1 MSKLTYKS
9 TEVALGKLVLHPKN
23 VRAASGHGY
32 DAGSIAPLA
41 ANIATFGLLQP
52 LLVQVLEG
60 GQYGVLAG
68 GRRLAAL
75 QKLCEDS
82 VKGFGLRSKVQVN
95 LVGADVDGATALSL
109 SENILAL
116 PMDALDRF
124 EAFDA
129 MRLEGQGIDEIARAF
144 GITERSVR
152 ESMRLGQIDLLIRE
166 SYRSGE
172 INLETLRE
180 FAGHPD
186 QAVQLSVFTQLRE
199 DNALA
204 QWRVRSAFQKQYT
217 RKGSDLGQLVF
228 DAYVKLG
235 GVVKADLIDE
245 DSVLEDDH
253 LVQQAL
259 NTVLSDLAEE
269 ERGKLGFA
277 WAEVAVDPEWNAFQD
292 YGRVYPEPKDIGEE
306 EQVKVDQLTE
316 ELDALAAEYE
326 AAEDWHTQEEIEAK
340 HEAKQAEID
349 ALTQVY
355 SDFDLGIAG
364 VIAIW
369 CNGSVRFEYG
379 MVRPEDMPDDSS
391 DGTGDDAS
399 SVGQGGQVRD
409 ADTSK
414 PAYSAKLTDDL
425 KELRTRAVAIA
436 LAQSPDLA
444 RDYAEFTIVAK
455 ALGNYVAFGDF
466 GLDLSIGNPISPAKD
481 PEGSRL
487 AIEEVDAALL
497 AGLDLAWAEKETRP
511 EQFKAYRETPSEARG
526 ALLAYAVAST
536 LHPSAYDASGR
547 SLRAL
552 VEFEALP
559 DIREAWTPDAAF
571 LKRLTK
577 PQLLA
582 ILRNDLGMPNKAD
595 AYANLKKSEVVE
607 IIAGLFVSDNVTIG
621 GEVQAKIAAWAP
633 EIMRTSDVGAGEAD
647 GASADGLEDQPNEA
661 ASGAA
666 AELVSDGRSD
676 GNVETV
682 NSRHD
687 TGAEM
692 AEAA

>member
-1 MSKLTYKS
+1 MTKVAYKS

-32 DAGSIAPLA
+32 DAVSIAPLA
-41 ANIATFGLLQP
+41 ANIAVFGLLQP
-52 LLVQVLEG
+52 LLVQVLED

-95 LVGADVDGATALSL
+95 VVGSDVDGATALSL

-124 EAFDA
+124 EAFSA
-129 MRLEGQGIDEIARAF
+129 MADEGQGVSDIARAF

-152 ESMRLGQIDLLIRE
+152 ESMRLGQIDVQIRE
-166 SYRSGE
+166 AYRSGE

-199 DNALA
+199 ENALA
-204 QWRVRSAFQKQYT
+204 PWRVRSAFQKQYV
-217 RKGSDLGQLVF
+217 RKGSDLGQFVF
-228 DAYVKLG
+228 DAYVKLRG
-235 GVVKADLIDE
+235 AVAVDLIDE

-253 LVQQAL
+253 LVSEAL
-259 NTVLSDLAEE
+259 ITVLSDLAEE
-269 ERGKLGFA
+269 ERAKLGFV
-277 WAEVAVDPEWNAFQD
+277 WADVAVDPEWNAFAD
-292 YGRVYPEPKDIGEE
+292 YGRVYPEQKDLSEE
-306 EQVKVDQLTE
+306 DQAKVDQLTE
-316 ELDALAAEYE
+316 ELEALAADYDV
-326 AAEDWHTQEEIEAK
+326 AEDWQAQDEIEAK

-349 ALTQVY
+349 ALTQAY
-355 SDFDLGIAG
+355 SDFDLGVSG
-364 VIAIW
+364 VIAVW
-369 CNGSVRFEYG
+369 RNGSVSFEHG
-379 MVRPEDMPDDSS
+379 MVRPEDMPDNSS
-391 DGTGDDAS
+391 EGTGDGAS
-399 SVGQGGQVRD
+399 SAEQGGQVSG

-425 KELRTRAVAIA
+425 KEIRTRAVAIA

-455 ALGNYVAFGDF
+455 ALGAYVAFGDF
-466 GLDLSIGNPISPAKD
+466 GLDLSIGRPISPAED

-487 AIEEVDAALL
+487 AIEEVDAALF
-497 AGLDLAWAEKETRP
+497 AGLDLAWAEFETRAT
-511 EQFKAYRETPSEARG
+511 QFKAYRETPSEARQ

-536 LHPSAYDASGR
+536 LRPSACDPSGR

-552 VEFEALP
+552 VDFEALP

-582 ILRNDLGMPNKAD
+582 ILREDLGMPSKAD

-621 GEVQAKIAAWAP
+621 A
-633 EIMRTSDVGAGEAD
+633 DV
-647 GASADGLEDQPNEA
+647 
-661 ASGAA
+661 
-666 AELVSDGRSD
+666 
-676 GNVETV
+676 
-682 NSRHD
+682 
-687 TGAEM
+687 
-692 AEAA
+692 

>member
-1 MSKLTYKS
+1 
-9 TEVALGKLVLHPKN
+9 VVLGKLVLHPKN

-41 ANIATFGLLQP
+41 ANIAVFGLLQP

-124 EAFDA
+124 EAFSA
-129 MRLEGQGIDEIARAF
+129 MANEGQGIADIARAF

-166 SYRSGE
+166 SYRAGD

-186 QAVQLSVFTQLRE
+186 QSVQLSVFTQLRE
-199 DNALA
+199 ENALA
-204 QWRVRSAFQKQYT
+204 SWRVRAAFQKQYT
-217 RKGSDLGQLVF
+217 RKGSDLGQFVF
-228 DAYVKLG
+228 DTYVKLG
-235 GVVKADLIDE
+235 GSVTADLIDE

-253 LVQQAL
+253 LVSEAL
-259 NTVLSDLAEE
+259 ITVLSDLAEE
-269 ERGKLGFA
+269 ERAKFGFA
-277 WAEVAVDPEWNAFQD
+277 WADVAVDPEWNAFAD
-292 YGRVYPEPKDIGEE
+292 YGRVYPEQKDLSEE
-306 EQVKVDQLTE
+306 EQAKVDQLTE

-326 AAEDWHTQEEIEAK
+326 VAEDWQAQDAIEAK
-340 HEAKQAEID
+340 HEAKQVEIA
-349 ALTQVY
+349 ALTEAY
-355 SDFDLGIAG
+355 SDFDLGVSG
-364 VIAIW
+364 VIAVW
-369 CNGSVRFEYG
+369 RNGSVSFEHG
-379 MVRPEDMPDDSS
+379 MVRPEDMPDNSS
-391 DGTGDDAS
+391 EGTGDGAS
-399 SVGQGGQVRD
+399 SAEQGGQVSGV
-409 ADTSK
+409 DTKK

-425 KELRTRAVAIA
+425 KEIRTRAVAIA

-455 ALGNYVAFGDF
+455 ALSAYVSFGDF
-466 GLDLSIGNPISPAKD
+466 GLDLSIGTPISPAED

-487 AIEEVDAALL
+487 AIEEVDAALF
-497 AGLDLAWAEKETRP
+497 AGLDMSWAEFETRP
-511 EQFKAYRETPSEARG
+511 EQFKAYREARSEARQ

-536 LHPSAYDASGR
+536 LHPSAYDPSGR

-552 VEFEALP
+552 VDFEALP

-582 ILRNDLGMPNKAD
+582 ILRDDLGMPNKAG
-595 AYANLKKSEVVE
+595 AYASLKKSEVVE

-633 EIMRTSDVGAGEAD
+633 EIMSTNHAGAGECADVTVADVDAAPQD
-647 GASADGLEDQPNEA
+647 GAGERPAEVDEA
-661 ASGAA
+661 SNGAGITGNHEVAQA
-666 AELVSDGRSD
+666 A
-676 GNVETV
+676 
-682 NSRHD
+682 
-687 TGAEM
+687 
-692 AEAA
+692 